1 MSALEVQVSAKADNS
16 EADNMY
22 NLEVQIGGVGG
33 ENWEGAF
40 VGEACAPPTP
50 REHPCWGAATL
61 ALTLSSRRLAVQ
73 LLPMCAVLEFFI
85 MSQESSSGP

>member
-33 ENWEGAF
+33 ENREGAF
-40 VGEACAPPTP
+40 VGEACVPPPHVSTP
-50 REHPCWGAATL
+50 AGE
-61 ALTLSSRRLAVQ
+61 
-73 LLPMCAVLEFFI
+73 LPHW
-85 MSQESSSGP
+85 P